1 MPVLRWGMSI
11 MLIAEAGFMPHTGT
25 APPAVIRIDTS

>member
-1 MPVLRWGMSI
+1 
-11 MLIAEAGFMPHTGT
+11 MLIAEAGFMPRSGA